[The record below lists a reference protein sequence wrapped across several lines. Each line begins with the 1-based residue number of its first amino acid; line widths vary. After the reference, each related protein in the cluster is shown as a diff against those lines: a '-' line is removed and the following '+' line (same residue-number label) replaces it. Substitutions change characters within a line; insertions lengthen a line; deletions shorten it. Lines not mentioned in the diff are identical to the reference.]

1 VTDSVVRGVAVGLLV
16 VLCACSPRGVT
27 GVGSGPPG
35 LDVADAALKGGS
47 PEIALQIADN
57 VLAQNPGNGSALA
70 TKGEALTA
78 LGRPE
83 EAAIAFSQV
92 PPKDPASVSAQIG
105 LGRIKLASDPVGA
118 EAAFLGALS
127 QDPRNGVA
135 LNDLGIARDLQGRHT
150 DAQTAYRNALGVD
163 PDMRAAQVNLALS
176 LAMSGQSRDAVQLLR
191 PLASKPDASPQV
203 RHDMAAVL
211 AMSGSRTEAEQILSK
226 DLPPEQ
232 VQQAMDAFD
241 SVAASRSNAAAGLL
255 ATTPAAPPQSVAP
268 TATMPPVAASVPV
281 ASAAV
286 SQPASATPQATR
298 APPPP
303 AAVTPT
309 ATQPPAEASLVPSP
323 PANTPG
329 GNVEVQL
336 AGPTPSR
343 DAAEVKWERLQR
355 QMPDAFAGHQPIL
368 SEIHGSGQTVWRV
381 RTGGFADAG
390 AAGVFCERVRAN
402 GASCTLLQ

>member
-1 VTDSVVRGVAVGLLV
+1 
-16 VLCACSPRGVT
+16 
-27 GVGSGPPG
+27 
-35 LDVADAALKGGS
+35 VADTALKGGS
-47 PEIALQIADN
+47 PEIALQIASN

-105 LGRIKLASDPVGA
+105 LGRIKLATDPVGA

-150 DAQTAYRNALGVD
+150 DAQTAYRSALGVD

-211 AMSGSRTEAEQILSK
+211 AMSGSKAEAEQILSK

-241 SVAASRSNAAAGLL
+241 SAAAAKSNAAAGLL
-255 ATTPAAPPQSVAP
+255 ATTPAAAPQSVAP
-268 TATMPPVAASVPV
+268 LVTTPPVAAPFPPASV
-281 ASAAV
+281 AV
-286 SQPASATPQATR
+286 PQPAGGSPAPSTAAATP
-298 APPPP
+298 
-303 AAVTPT
+303 AAI
-309 ATQPPAEASLVPSP
+309 QPPSSSNAS
-323 PANTPG
+323 G
-329 GNVEVQL
+329 GKVEVQL

-343 DAAEVKWERLQR
+343 DAAEIKWERLQR

-368 SEIHGSGQTVWRV
+368 TEVHDSGRTVWRV

-390 AAGVFCERVRAN
+390 AASAFCEHVRTN

>member
-390 AAGVFCERVRAN
+390 AADVFCERVRAN

>member
-1 VTDSVVRGVAVGLLV
+1 
-16 VLCACSPRGVT
+16 
-27 GVGSGPPG
+27 
-35 LDVADAALKGGS
+35 
-47 PEIALQIADN
+47 
-57 VLAQNPGNGSALA
+57 
-70 TKGEALTA
+70 
-78 LGRPE
+78 
-83 EAAIAFSQV
+83 
-92 PPKDPASVSAQIG
+92 
-105 LGRIKLASDPVGA
+105 
-118 EAAFLGALS
+118 
-127 QDPRNGVA
+127 
-135 LNDLGIARDLQGRHT
+135 
-150 DAQTAYRNALGVD
+150 
-163 PDMRAAQVNLALS
+163 LS